1 LDDVVAHYGLAAA
14 YAQKGKASQA
24 LESLRKA
31 IELNPKNKGGAA
43 QDKAFDSLRAN
54 PEFKRLVGP

>member
-1 LDDVVAHYGLAAA
+1 MAHYGLAAA

-31 IELNPKNKGGAA
+31 IEMDPSWKKKAGEDEDFNPIRN
-43 QDKAFDSLRAN
+43 N
-54 PEFKRLVGP
+54 PDFKRLVGP